1 MEVVVFEN
9 NILYDCA
16 KVNDNAVELFIK
28 MCSRYVSPEYVSQE
42 ATYLHNGGSFVTY
55 SDISGGDKPCM
66 VMIFGTTPDIF
77 PKIQHALEEMY
88 EEYHKRG

>member
-9 NILYDCA
+9 NMVYDSE
-16 KVNDNAVELFIK
+16 KVNDDAVELFIS
-28 MCSRYVSPEYVSQE
+28 MCKRYVSPEYVSQE
-42 ATYLHNGGSFVTY
+42 STYLNNGNSFVTY

-77 PKIQHALEEMY
+77 PKIKHALEEMY